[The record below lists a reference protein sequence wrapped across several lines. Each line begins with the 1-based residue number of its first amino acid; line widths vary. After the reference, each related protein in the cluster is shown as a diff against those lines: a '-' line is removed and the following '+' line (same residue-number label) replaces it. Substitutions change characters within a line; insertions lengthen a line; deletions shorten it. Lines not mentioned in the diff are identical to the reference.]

1 MLVVMSGASNVRR
14 HGSKISGLLQ
24 KTDPCVDSMRTFMEE
39 QTESEECASAI
50 PGLSCESVA
59 GMFAGQATPD
69 TYTAPLTEACCK
81 KTPYDVFM
89 ERVPGTCVNDL
100 GGLLGGLEY
109 SDSALYVIDM
119 QNDFV
124 GTKENAGSFRLPCNK
139 EAQEYAERVGKFTEQ
154 FAANGGKVMFSLD
167 YHPKTHCSFDG
178 SCKNLDTN
186 GESGNPS
193 EPNYS
198 PNKGRY
204 LNAFPPHCLYECAS
218 GEVCKPSEDG
228 GARMH
233 DRIRN
238 ATKEIKNG
246 DMAVL
251 YKGFHEDYE
260 SFAAIKHSIKDMAP
274 TARDAELTGGWALKN
289 WKQKPMP
296 DDSNRPTAAQFSK
309 PEGDMVSASTILEDW
324 GVKNLFVIG
333 LVFDFCVG
341 ETAMYAKATGIENV
355 VVIADLTRPAVDGK
369 PNVLPPVPAAGEDGA
384 SMGKEAMGI
393 LFGASP
399 GDGNPLSGAKLS
411 TGAHMKKVQD
421 ALEKTG
427 VCVLKTQDQAEGL
440 FQPVDPLD
448 AAFEAQYKANGRF
461 KSTPK
466 DVNFKGR
473 KRSLSAN

>member
-59 GMFAGQATPD
+59 GIFAGQATPD

-167 YHPKTHCSFDG
+167 YHPKNHCSFDG

-204 LNAFPPHCLYECAS
+204 LNAFPPHCLYECAPKAQHDPLDAAF
-218 GEVCKPSEDG
+218 EAQHKPVCKPTEDG
-228 GARMH
+228 GAKLH
-233 DRIRN
+233 DRMRD
-238 ATKEIKNG
+238 ATKKIMDGEKYEAG

-260 SFAAIKHSIKDMAP
+260 SFAAIKHTIKDMK
-274 TARDAELTGGWALKN
+274 DAADGKLTGGWALKN

-296 DDSNRPTAAQFSK
+296 DDTNRPTAAQFSK
-309 PEGDMVSASTILEDW
+309 PEGEGSEDPDAMVSASTIL
-324 GVKNLFVIG
+324 G
-333 LVFDFCVG
+333 
-341 ETAMYAKATGIENV
+341 
-355 VVIADLTRPAVDGK
+355 
-369 PNVLPPVPAAGEDGA
+369 
-384 SMGKEAMGI
+384 
-393 LFGASP
+393 
-399 GDGNPLSGAKLS
+399 
-411 TGAHMKKVQD
+411 
-421 ALEKTG
+421 
-427 VCVLKTQDQAEGL
+427 
-440 FQPVDPLD
+440 
-448 AAFEAQYKANGRF
+448 
-461 KSTPK
+461 
-466 DVNFKGR
+466 
-473 KRSLSAN
+473 